1 MSRALICS
9 QRPLDELQ
17 QTLIARQDV
26 ARYHTDDW
34 RDALGAARHLP
45 VDVLFV
51 DAETP
56 GARDLVREM
65 RREPL
70 TRHIAV
76 AVLARRGANDAF
88 TDELLGRGIEIL
100 RVPPGADWDER
111 LVRLLHVTPR
121 RAVRQRV
128 DVDVYARGEGSA
140 RRIAAR
146 DVSVGGMLVESAQE
160 FEIGEKLRVRFSL
173 PRSADPLV
181 GTAWVVRKG
190 RARQWGLEFLYLDGS
205 GVDELGRYVSSS

>member
-1 MSRALICS
+1 MAKALICS
-9 QRPLDELQ
+9 ARPLDELQ
-17 QTLIARQDV
+17 STLIARQDV
-26 ARYHTDDW
+26 ARYHADDW
-34 RDALGAARHLP
+34 QDALGAARHLP

-51 DAETP
+51 DTELP
-56 GARDLVREM
+56 GARDLVREI

-76 AVLARRGANDAF
+76 AVLARRDVENAF
-88 TDELLGRGIEIL
+88 ADEILGRGVEIL
-100 RVPPGADWDER
+100 RLPPGADWDER

-128 DVDVYARGEGSA
+128 DVDVYARGEGHV

-146 DVSVGGMLVESAQE
+146 DLSVAGMLVESAE
-160 FEIGEKLRVRFSL
+160 DFEIGEKLRVRFSL
-173 PRSADPLV
+173 QEGADPLV

-190 RARQWGLEFLYLDGS
+190 EARQWGLEFLYLDG
-205 GVDELGRYVSSS
+205 GGLEALGRFVGSS

>member
-1 MSRALICS
+1 MAKALICS
-9 QRPLDELQ
+9 ARPLDELQ
-17 QTLIARQDV
+17 STLIARQDV
-26 ARYHTDDW
+26 ARYHADDW
-34 RDALGAARHLP
+34 QDALGAARHLP

-51 DAETP
+51 DTELP
-56 GARDLVREM
+56 GARDLVREI

-76 AVLARRGANDAF
+76 AVLARRDGENAF
-88 TDELLGRGIEIL
+88 ADEILGRGVEIL
-100 RVPPGADWDER
+100 RLPPGADWDER

-128 DVDVYARGEGSA
+128 DVDVYARGEGHV

-146 DVSVGGMLVESAQE
+146 DLSVAGMLVESAE
-160 FEIGEKLRVRFSL
+160 DFEIGEKLRVRFSL
-173 PRSADPLV
+173 QEGADPLV

-190 RARQWGLEFLYLDGS
+190 EARQWGLEFLYLDG
-205 GVDELGRYVSSS
+205 GGLEALGRFVGSC

>member
-1 MSRALICS
+1 MAKALICS
-9 QRPLDELQ
+9 ARPLDELQ
-17 QTLIARQDV
+17 STLIARQDV
-26 ARYHTDDW
+26 ARYHADDW
-34 RDALGAARHLP
+34 QDALGAARHLP

-51 DAETP
+51 DTELP
-56 GARDLVREM
+56 GARDLVREI

-76 AVLARRGANDAF
+76 AVLARRDGENAF
-88 TDELLGRGIEIL
+88 ADEILGRGVEIL
-100 RVPPGADWDER
+100 RLPPGADWDER

-128 DVDVYARGEGSA
+128 DVDVYARGEGHV

-146 DVSVGGMLVESAQE
+146 DLSVAGMLVESAE
-160 FEIGEKLRVRFSL
+160 DFEIGEKLRVRFSL
-173 PRSADPLV
+173 QEGADPLV

-190 RARQWGLEFLYLDGS
+190 EARQWGLEFLYLDG
-205 GVDELGRYVSSS
+205 GGLEALGRFVGSS

>member
-1 MSRALICS
+1 MARALICS
-9 QRPLDELQ
+9 QRPLEELQ
-17 QTLIARQDV
+17 RTLIARQDV
-26 ARYHTDDW
+26 ARYHADDW
-34 RDALGAARHLP
+34 RDAFGAARHLP

-56 GARDLVREM
+56 GALDLVREV
-65 RREPL
+65 RSEPL

-76 AVLARRGANDAF
+76 AVLARPGSEQVLADAIR
-88 TDELLGRGIEIL
+88 DRKVEIL

-121 RAVRQRV
+121 RAVRQPV
-128 DVDVYARGEGSA
+128 DVDVYARGEGIG

-146 DVSVGGMLVESAQE
+146 DLSVAGMLVESAEE

-173 PRSADPLV
+173 PTSAAPLE

-190 RARQWGLEFLYLDGS
+190 HDRQWGLEFLYLDGT
-205 GVDELGRYVSSS
+205 GLDDVGRYIRSC